1 MNERQPDMLPIRVLN
16 LFLRYRVTMWSLPLL
31 ATLVVVIYGTIQ
43 PTTYTATAAFL
54 PEAPPANRSALS
66 GLASELGLALGS
78 GDAAQSPAFYAD
90 LLTSRELL
98 EAVAEPTYEV
108 TTPEGLRRGTLIE
121 LFEIREKN
129 PALARSAAV
138 RVLRRVTSIGRAR
151 ETGVV
156 TVAARARWPE
166 LAEQIVQR
174 MLALVNTFN
183 LERRQS
189 RAAQEKRF
197 VETRRTEARD
207 ELQVA
212 EDRLKSFLERNR
224 DYRNSPQ
231 LVFDQERL
239 AREVALRQQLLTSLS
254 QAYEQARIDEVRD
267 TPVITVIEHP
277 DLPVR
282 PDPRHRGQNG
292 LVAMV
297 FGLMLAGVVVFVRD
311 YLARARSLAPPEVA
325 ELDAL
330 RGAAAADLRI
340 YWERMRKLAQLGLRK
355 RRLDRP

>member
-66 GLASELGLALGS
+66 GLASELG
-78 GDAAQSPAFYAD
+78 
-90 LLTSRELL
+90 
-98 EAVAEPTYEV
+98 
-108 TTPEGLRRGTLIE
+108 
-121 LFEIREKN
+121 
-129 PALARSAAV
+129 
-138 RVLRRVTSIGRAR
+138 
-151 ETGVV
+151 
-156 TVAARARWPE
+156 
-166 LAEQIVQR
+166 
-174 MLALVNTFN
+174 LALVNTFN

-267 TPVITVIEHP
+267 TPVITV
-277 DLPVR
+277 
-282 PDPRHRGQNG
+282 
-292 LVAMV
+292 
-297 FGLMLAGVVVFVRD
+297 
-311 YLARARSLAPPEVA
+311 
-325 ELDAL
+325 
-330 RGAAAADLRI
+330 
-340 YWERMRKLAQLGLRK
+340 
-355 RRLDRP
+355 